1 MVKNRFHNQVPSLG
15 LPKSPKRRR
24 FRIGLVMASYQ
35 ANTVRREMG
44 IGGPPLGILLFYIRI
59 FQVFFLFRE
68 VCWHCCWGKAKH
80 WVTISITLV
89 LVLFFFWGGGVLF
102 TQDVKKSHRQKR
114 MYGENCRYVILI
126 IIPESRDVIST

>member
-1 MVKNRFHNQVPSLG
+1 MVKNRFRNQVPSLG

-89 LVLFFFWGGGVLF
+89 LVLFFFGGGGTF
-102 TQDVKKSHRQKR
+102 HTRREKITSTKK